1 MNVLRKI
8 LSCNR
13 GISGSALLGLC
24 CMTLFSQSLN
34 HDLLRW
40 DDAMH
45 LLENPHLYQPWSW
58 TKLQAVWS
66 QPYFGLY
73 IPMSYTIWGLL
84 KLVTASPAA
93 FHALNLFF
101 HMGNVLLVYRLL
113 ACLRFKPLASFLGA
127 GLFMAH
133 PLCVEPIAW
142 ISGFKDV
149 GSTFWGLSAVS
160 FFVSQ
165 RLRWGVRY
173 PAAFLCYFL
182 SVMSKPSGVVFG
194 VIAAILAVAVRETD
208 DPVSDAKGN
217 KSSKIRSRE
226 WLRTPAFHAWIG
238 VIVASPA
245 IFISMYLQPLTQMQE
260 VVIWWKRPVIALDAI
275 AFYVQKIIW
284 PWGLLPDY
292 AHTPSVVLSGDWW
305 WASIFGLAFTFAT
318 SLLLRKSLRIAL
330 GLVIVIVALA
340 PNLGFIPFAFQDH
353 STVADRYAYAA
364 LFGVAI
370 VVAQLASHRWIAWVF
385 MAYLP
390 ILSFKSF
397 QQTGLW
403 KDQKTLF
410 QYVLRDN
417 PKSFVALDGLGV
429 DAYRKGEVAEAEGF
443 FRRALAVNPRSAK
456 AWFNLGSV
464 LWVKG
469 EAGVAV
475 ESLETSLKLD
485 PNNPDTLNN
494 LGFAYASTG
503 KEEAA
508 ESLYRRAL
516 FVNNLDLD
524 ARFNLSRLLAKRGAY
539 AESEDL
545 LKGAMRINPGFAEK
559 YLQLHH

>member
-1 MNVLRKI
+1 MAILRKM
-8 LSCNR
+8 LSCNAR
-13 GISGSALLGLC
+13 IAGSALLALC
-24 CMTLFSQSLN
+24 CAMLFFQSLD
-34 HDLLRW
+34 HELLRW

-58 TKLQAVWS
+58 AKLRDIWS

-73 IPMSYTIWGLL
+73 IPMTYTIWGFL
-84 KLVTASPAA
+84 KLATTSPAA
-93 FHALNLFF
+93 FHALNIFF
-101 HMGNVLLVYRLL
+101 HVGNVLLVYHLL
-113 ACLRFKPLASFLGA
+113 TCLRFKPLASILGA
-127 GLFMAH
+127 GIFMAH

-160 FFVSQ
+160 FFVAQ
-165 RLRWGVRY
+165 KLRRGVRY
-173 PAAFLCYFL
+173 PAALLCYFL

-194 VIAAILAVAVRETD
+194 VIAAILAIIVRKTD

-217 KSSKIRSRE
+217 KASKIRLRE
-226 WLRTPAFHAWIG
+226 WLRTPSFHAWIG

-275 AFYVQKIIW
+275 AFYVQKIVF
-284 PWGLLPDY
+284 PWSLLPDY
-292 AHTPSVVLSGDWW
+292 AHTPSVVLAGEWW
-305 WASIFGLAFTFAT
+305 WASIFGLAFTFA
-318 SLLLRKSLRIAL
+318 SLIMLRMSLRIAL

-340 PNLGFIPFAFQDH
+340 PNLGLIPFAFQDH

-364 LFGVAI
+364 LFGVAL
-370 VVAQLASHRWIAWVF
+370 VVAQLSTHRWMAFIF
-385 MAYLP
+385 MASLP
-390 ILSFKSF
+390 ILSFKSY

-410 QYVLRDN
+410 QYVLKAN
-417 PKSFVALDGLGV
+417 PQSFVALDGLGV
-429 DAYRKGEVAEAEGF
+429 DAYRKGELVHAEEF

-456 AWFNLGSV
+456 GWFNLGSV
-464 LWVKG
+464 LWVRG
-469 EAGVAV
+469 EVGVAV

-494 LGFAYASTG
+494 LGFAYASTS

-516 FVNNLDLD
+516 LVNNLDLD

-539 AESEDL
+539 AESDDL
-545 LKGAMRINPGFAEK
+545 LKGAMIINPGFAEK
-559 YLQLHH
+559 YLKVHH